1 MLVGLPLLG
10 GFGIFFGLMLQKGM
24 KQSMKAYSQ
33 SAGYAE

>member
-1 MLVGLPLLG
+1 MLVGLPLLVS
-10 GFGIFFGLMLQKGM
+10 FLNFYGLMLQKGM